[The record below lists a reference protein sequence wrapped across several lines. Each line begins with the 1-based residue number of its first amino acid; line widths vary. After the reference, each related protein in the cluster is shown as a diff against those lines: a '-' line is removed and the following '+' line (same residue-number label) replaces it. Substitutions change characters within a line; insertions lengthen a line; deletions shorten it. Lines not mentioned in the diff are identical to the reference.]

1 MNDSTM
7 KIIKTSCPFPMLCY
21 PVTVRYNEVKKAS
34 GIAYILLEL
43 MQHSA
48 MREENIGT
56 LLLRFGIP
64 ADLHYLF
71 AKELAS
77 LVATEIV
84 EAAFDTSYIERPEY
98 FGEMKMGYFFLTAKG
113 KKMFA
118 EGAIPTGEERA
129 KKVDLFYRPATRKYE
144 YYCQQSYAPL
154 NTSFL
159 GEDFL
164 DAVDYDV
171 SDMED
176 YIRSTK
182 DKVGLKKEEL
192 VAGISYEEPKK
203 LAVKT
208 EDNLSIEIG
217 RCGVRFVFESTD
229 EQVFFK
235 KYYSSALMSAGML
248 MKNKYKFPIEVPT
261 VDFETIKAD
270 NLYIP
275 DDVKK
280 QAMRPCRIFLCRGRL
295 DIGRTDNIL
304 QFENA
309 EELLDILNPNA
320 EFALLDLAGC
330 KYDSPLNLRIP
341 CKDFKDFGDVFELQ
355 MLVETTADGDLFD
368 KLLGTILKHCYAEDL
383 TPENGKIVLYIAE
396 VKKNPE
402 YLRRYATGKMA
413 QTVTEEEKIDVLLK
427 INAAFGKHPEW
438 KTSFAELSEDVF
450 NEYVEKVDLTSSLVR
465 YSVISPLRRAMD
477 MSDAEFI
484 ERFSKHMREKESPE
498 LVYQALESLG
508 FNEQLILPL
517 TNVVEP
523 LMNALLERTRIDGTT
538 ELEQK
543 YALLS
548 SNLWKLCDMLGIED
562 LTDYSL
568 RDDYNVDAFFNVF
581 STFENARKSVEK
593 YRKYAKEQY
602 AILDRYASVFAPV
615 QEVLSIERTAAE
627 HPEQITEKYI
637 DEQIA
642 RGRFNTAVSSLF
654 MKAQYDLRR
663 MLSADPSLPANELID
678 EAKVKKVISREVAD
692 SLHKLR
698 ICRNSLQ
705 HPESRK
711 VSFDRKMLEGWR
723 DLVFSLKGDKK

>member
-43 MQHSA
+43 MQQSA

-64 ADLHYLF
+64 TDLHYLF

-144 YYCQQSYAPL
+144 YYCQQSYYAPL

-176 YIRSTK
+176 HIRLTK

-192 VAGISYEEPKK
+192 VAGISCEEPKK

-208 EDNLSIEIG
+208 ENNLSIEIG
-217 RCGVRFVFESTD
+217 RYGVRFVFESTD
-229 EQVFFK
+229 EQAFFQ

-280 QAMRPCRIFLCRGRL
+280 QATRPCRIFLCRGRL

-341 CKDFKDFGDVFELQ
+341 CKDFGDVFELQ
-355 MLVETTADGDLFD
+355 MLVETIADGDSFD
-368 KLLGTILKHCYAEDL
+368 KLLGTILQRCYTEEF
-383 TPENGKIVLYIAE
+383 TSESGKIVLCVAE
-396 VKKNPE
+396 VKKSPE
-402 YLRRYATGKMA
+402 YLRRYATGKMTQA
-413 QTVTEEEKIDVLLK
+413 VTEEEKIDVLLK
-427 INAAFGKHPEW
+427 INAAFEKHSDW
-438 KTSFAELSEDVF
+438 KASFTELSEDIF
-450 NEYVEKVDLTSSLVR
+450 NEYVEKVDLTSALLR

-477 MSDAEFI
+477 MSDVEFI
-484 ERFSKHMREKESPE
+484 ERFSKSMRDKESPE

-508 FNEQLILPL
+508 LDEQLILPL

-523 LMNALLERTRIDGTT
+523 LMNALLERTSIDGTT
-538 ELEQK
+538 GLEQK

-568 RDDYNVDAFFNVF
+568 RDDYNVDGFFDVF
-581 STFENARKSVEK
+581 STFENERKSVEK

-663 MLSADPSLPANELID
+663 MLPVDPSLPANELID
-678 EAKVKKVISREVAD
+678 EAKVKKAITREAAD
-692 SLHKLR
+692 NLHKLR
-698 ICRNSLQ
+698 KCRNSLQ

-711 VSFDRKMLEGWR
+711 VSFDRAMLEGWR

>member
-1 MNDSTM
+1 MNDGTM

-21 PVTVRYNEVKKAS
+21 PVTVRYNEVRKAS

-43 MQHSA
+43 MQQSA

-56 LLLRFGIP
+56 VLLRFGIP

-71 AKELAS
+71 AKELSS
-77 LVATEIV
+77 LVATGIV
-84 EAAFDTSYIERPEY
+84 ESAVNASYIERPEY
-98 FGEMKMGYFFLTAKG
+98 FGEMKMGYFGLTAKG

-129 KKVDLFYRPATRKYE
+129 KKVDLFCRPATRKYE

-154 NTSFL
+154 HTSFL

-192 VAGISYEEPKK
+192 VVGISCEEPKK

-217 RCGVRFVFESTD
+217 RYGVRFVFESTD
-229 EQVFFK
+229 EQAFFQ

-248 MKNKYKFPIEVPT
+248 MKNKYKFPIEIPT
-261 VDFETIKAD
+261 VDFETVKVD

-280 QAMRPCRIFLCRGRL
+280 QATRPCRIFLCRGRL
-295 DIGRTDNIL
+295 DVARTDNGL
-304 QFENA
+304 QFANA
-309 EELLDILNPNA
+309 GELLDILNPNA

-341 CKDFKDFGDVFELQ
+341 CKDFGDVFELQ
-355 MLVETTADGDLFD
+355 MLVETVADDDSFD
-368 KLLGTILKHCYAEDL
+368 KLLGTILKHCYAEEF
-383 TPENGKIVLYIAE
+383 TSESGKIVLYVAE
-396 VKKNPE
+396 VKKSPE
-402 YLRRYATGKMA
+402 YLRRYATGKMTQA
-413 QTVTEEEKIDVLLK
+413 VTEEEKIDVLLK
-427 INAAFGKHPEW
+427 INAAFEKHSDW
-438 KTSFAELSEDVF
+438 KASFTELSEDIF
-450 NEYVEKVDLTSSLVR
+450 NEYVEKVDLTSALLR

-484 ERFSKHMREKESPE
+484 ERFSKNMRDKESPE

-523 LMNALLERTRIDGTT
+523 LMNALLERTSIDGTT

-568 RDDYNVDAFFNVF
+568 RDDYNVDGFFDVF
-581 STFENARKSVEK
+581 STFENERKSVEK

-663 MLSADPSLPANELID
+663 MLSVDPSLPANELID
-678 EAKVKKVISREVAD
+678 EAKVKKAITREAAD
-692 SLHKLR
+692 NLHKLR
-698 ICRNSLQ
+698 KCRNSLQ

-711 VSFDRKMLEGWR
+711 VSFDRAMLEGWR

>member
-21 PVTVRYNEVKKAS
+21 PVTVRYNEVRKAS

-43 MQHSA
+43 MQQSA

-56 LLLRFGIP
+56 VLLRFGIP

-71 AKELAS
+71 AKELSS
-77 LVATEIV
+77 LVATGIV
-84 EAAFDTSYIERPEY
+84 ETVIGASYIERPEY
-98 FGEMKMGYFFLTAKG
+98 FGEMRMGDFSLTAKG
-113 KKMFA
+113 RKMFA

-129 KKVDLFYRPATRKYE
+129 KKADLFYRPATRKYE
-144 YYCQQSYAPL
+144 YYCPQSYAPL
-154 NTSFL
+154 HTSFL
-159 GEDFL
+159 GESFL
-164 DAVDYDV
+164 DAVACDV

-217 RCGVRFVFESTD
+217 RYGVRFVFESTD
-229 EQVFFK
+229 EQAFFQ

-261 VDFETIKAD
+261 VNFETIKAD

-275 DDVKK
+275 DEAKK
-280 QAMRPCRIFLCRGRL
+280 QAERPCRIFLCRGRL
-295 DIGRTDNIL
+295 DVARTDNGL
-304 QFENA
+304 RFANA
-309 EELLDILNPNA
+309 GELLDILNPNA

-330 KYDSPLNLRIP
+330 KYDSPLNVRIP
-341 CKDFKDFGDVFELQ
+341 CKDFDDVFELQ
-355 MLVETTADGDLFD
+355 MLVETTADGDTFD
-368 KLLGTILKHCYAEDL
+368 KLLWTILQRCYAEEI
-383 TPENGKIVLYIAE
+383 TSESGKIVLYVAE
-396 VKKNPE
+396 VKKSPE
-402 YLRRYATGKMA
+402 YLRKYATVKVA
-413 QTVTEEEKIDVLLK
+413 QAATEEEKIEVLLK
-427 INAAFGKHPEW
+427 INIAFEKHPDW
-438 KTSFAELSEDVF
+438 KASFAELSEDIF
-450 NEYVEKVDLTSSLVR
+450 NEYVEKVDLTSALER

-484 ERFSKHMREKESPE
+484 SRFSKTMREKESPE
-498 LVYQALESLG
+498 LVYQALESLSLD
-508 FNEQLILPL
+508 EQLILPL

-568 RDDYNVDAFFNVF
+568 RDDYNVDAFFDVF

-602 AILDRYASVFAPV
+602 EMLDRYTAVFAPV

-627 HPEQITEKYI
+627 HPEKITEKHI

-642 RGRFNTAVSSLF
+642 RGRFNTAVSNLF

-663 MLSADPSLPANELID
+663 MLSIDSSFSANDLID
-678 EAKVKKVISREVAD
+678 EAKTKKAISREAAD

-698 ICRNSLQ
+698 MCRNSLQ
-705 HPESRK
+705 HPESRR
-711 VSFDRKMLEGWR
+711 VSFDRAMLEGWR

>member
-43 MQHSA
+43 MQQSA

-64 ADLHYLF
+64 TDLHYLF

-144 YYCQQSYAPL
+144 YHCQQSYYAPL

-176 YIRSTK
+176 HIRLTK

-192 VAGISYEEPKK
+192 VAGISCEEPKK

-208 EDNLSIEIG
+208 ENNLSIEIG
-217 RCGVRFVFESTD
+217 RYGVRFVFESTD
-229 EQVFFK
+229 EQAFFQ

-280 QAMRPCRIFLCRGRL
+280 QATRPCRIFLCRGRL

-309 EELLDILNPNA
+309 EELLDILNPDA

-341 CKDFKDFGDVFELQ
+341 CKDFGDVFELQ
-355 MLVETTADGDLFD
+355 MLVETIADGDSFD
-368 KLLGTILKHCYAEDL
+368 KLLGTILQRCYTEEF
-383 TPENGKIVLYIAE
+383 TSESGKIVLYIAE
-396 VKKNPE
+396 VKKSPE
-402 YLRRYATGKMA
+402 YLRWYATGKMTQA
-413 QTVTEEEKIDVLLK
+413 VTEEEKIDVLLK

-438 KTSFAELSEDVF
+438 KTLFSELSEDVF
-450 NEYVEKVDLTSSLVR
+450 NEYVKKVDLTSSLVR

-477 MSDAEFI
+477 MSDAEFV
-484 ERFSKHMREKESPE
+484 ERFSKNMRDKESPE

-523 LMNALLERTRIDGTT
+523 LMNALLERTSIDGTT

-568 RDDYNVDAFFNVF
+568 RDDYNVDGFFDVF
-581 STFENARKSVEK
+581 STFENERKSVEK

-627 HPEQITEKYI
+627 HPKQITEKYI

-663 MLSADPSLPANELID
+663 MLSVDPSLPANELID
-678 EAKVKKVISREVAD
+678 EAKVKKAITREAAD
-692 SLHKLR
+692 NLHKLR
-698 ICRNSLQ
+698 KCRNSLQ

-711 VSFDRKMLEGWR
+711 VSFDRAMLEGWR

>member
-1 MNDSTM
+1 MNDGTM

-21 PVTVRYNEVKKAS
+21 PVTIRYNAVRKAS

-43 MQHSA
+43 MQQSA

-56 LLLRFGIP
+56 VLLRFGIP

-71 AKELAS
+71 AKELSS
-77 LVATEIV
+77 LVETGIV
-84 EAAFDTSYIERPEY
+84 ETVIGASYIERLEY
-98 FGEMKMGYFFLTAKG
+98 FVEMKMGDFGLTTKG
-113 KKMFA
+113 RKMFA

-129 KKVDLFYRPATRKYE
+129 KKIDLFYRPATRKYE
-144 YYCQQSYAPL
+144 YYCQQSYYAPL

-176 YIRSTK
+176 HIRLTK

-192 VAGISYEEPKK
+192 VAGISCEEPKK
-203 LAVKT
+203 LAVET

-217 RCGVRFVFESTD
+217 RYGVRFVFESTD
-229 EQVFFK
+229 EQAFFQ

-280 QAMRPCRIFLCRGRL
+280 QATRPCRIFLCRGRL

-309 EELLDILNPNA
+309 GDLLDILNPNA

-341 CKDFKDFGDVFELQ
+341 CKDFGDVFELQ
-355 MLVETTADGDLFD
+355 MLVETIADGDSFD
-368 KLLGTILKHCYAEDL
+368 KLLGTILQRCYTEEF
-383 TPENGKIVLYIAE
+383 TSESGKIVLYIAE
-396 VKKNPE
+396 VKKSPE
-402 YLRRYATGKMA
+402 YLRWYATGKMTQA
-413 QTVTEEEKIDVLLK
+413 VTEEEKIDVLLK

-438 KTSFAELSEDVF
+438 KTLFSELSEDVF
-450 NEYVEKVDLTSSLVR
+450 NEYVKKVDLTSSLVR

-477 MSDAEFI
+477 MSDAEFV
-484 ERFSKHMREKESPE
+484 ERFSKNMRDKESPE

-523 LMNALLERTRIDGTT
+523 LMNALLERTSIDGTT

-568 RDDYNVDAFFNVF
+568 RDDYNVDGFFDVF
-581 STFENARKSVEK
+581 STFENERKSVEK

-663 MLSADPSLPANELID
+663 MLPVDPSLPANELID
-678 EAKVKKVISREVAD
+678 EAKVKKAITREAAD
-692 SLHKLR
+692 NLHKLR
-698 ICRNSLQ
+698 KCRNSLQ

-711 VSFDRKMLEGWR
+711 VSFDRAMLEGWR